1 MANKTWRLMQGDTSI
16 GELREYAVDQPMFF
30 CRFIPGS
37 GWAPVRI
44 DGNSAR
50 LRY

>member
-1 MANKTWRLMQGDTSI
+1 MQGDTPI
-16 GELREYAVDQPMFF
+16 GELREYAVDQPMFL
-30 CRFIPGS
+30 CRFVPDPG
-37 GWAPVRI
+37 WEAVRI